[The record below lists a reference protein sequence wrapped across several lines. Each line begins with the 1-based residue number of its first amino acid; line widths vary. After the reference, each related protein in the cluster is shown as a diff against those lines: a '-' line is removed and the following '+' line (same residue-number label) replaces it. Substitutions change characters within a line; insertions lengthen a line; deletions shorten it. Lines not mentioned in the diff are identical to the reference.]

1 MSISVLLAGAVIE
14 AVGALKSQDLGVLG
28 GKTLLV
34 FFITTIIASISGLVM
49 VNILQPGIG
58 IPAIAGMEYKG
69 GSEVM
74 SWGAAITEFFP
85 KNIVESMA
93 KGSTVQIIAFS
104 MVCGVALSL
113 ANTTEEGGRVLEMV
127 RSVNTI
133 ILGMMHLILK
143 VAPIGVF
150 ALLGWVTGVVGIAVV
165 IPLLKFLLALFIAA
179 IVTYL
184 CMLFCVCTYARISP
198 FTFTRKLY
206 RMGMIAFS
214 TTSSAVALAV
224 EMEDCEKRYGVD
236 PRVTRL
242 VLPLGMTL
250 SSAGLAL
257 YLAVACVTMFQFFN
271 LDASLATQ
279 FRVVVMSTLAT
290 LGTASVPGGALV
302 SLAIVFPTVGIP
314 LEGIAILAG
323 IDRFS
328 DMIRTPMNVFCDVV
342 AAVAVASSSH
352 LLDKETF
359 KNVA

>member
-1 MSISVLLAGAVIE
+1 MSTPHNAA
-14 AVGALKSQDLGVLG
+14 AVGQFAKTVLMPGDPLRSKFIAENFLEDAVLVNNVRGVQG
-28 GKTLLV
+28 YTGTYKGKKV
-34 FFITTIIASISGLVM
+34 SVMASGM
-49 VNILQPGIG
+49 GMPAIG
-58 IPAIAGMEYKG
+58 IYSYELYNFYD
-69 GSEVM
+69 V
-74 SWGAAITEFFP
+74 
-85 KNIVESMA
+85 KNIIRVGTAGGLRPETKVKDIVMGMA
-93 KGSTVQIIAFS
+93 CMTNSNWAAQYEISAVVPP
-104 MVCGVALSL
+104 VCSYELLKKAEKAAL
-113 ANTTEEGGRVLEMV
+113 E
-127 RSVNTI
+127 
-133 ILGMMHLILK
+133 
-143 VAPIGVF
+143 IGVTPHIGTIF
-150 ALLGWVTGVVGIAVV
+150 SSDVFYDSTRDYDKWRDMGV
-165 IPLLKFLLALFIAA
+165 
-179 IVTYL
+179 
-184 CMLFCVCTYARISP
+184 
-198 FTFTRKLY
+198 
-206 RMGMIAFS
+206 
-214 TTSSAVALAV
+214 LAV

-323 IDRFS
+323 VDRFS